1 MIEMNDTENNSADE
15 EPHTEAADA
24 AGTTDPFEAGTDPQ
38 PEESAGSESATDGES
53 TPDEAAEEDGEAPED
68 KRPPTYEELESD
80 IAALKDQLLRTM
92 AEAENVR
99 RRTEREKADA
109 SKYAVTN
116 FARAIL
122 SVADNLNRAL
132 ESVSQEVRDT
142 NEDLN
147 NLYIGIEMTENELE
161 NVYQQFGIK
170 TIEALGKKFDHNY
183 HQAMF
188 EVEDPEQPAGLVI
201 QQVQKGYMLQDRLLR
216 AAMVGVSKGGPKIED
231 TPPAENSPA
240 DSSGDNLVKT
250 STAYEKQS
258 DAADHEAGSTG
269 PHVDKEL

>member
-1 MIEMNDTENNSADE
+1 MVETENTPTDEQLDAEAAASAGAKETNDAEAEQPLEEPAGNDTADE
-15 EPHTEAADA
+15 CGPASKE
-24 AGTTDPFEAGTDPQ
+24 
-38 PEESAGSESATDGES
+38 
-53 TPDEAAEEDGEAPED
+53 EEDEERAETRDEKG
-68 KRPPTYEELESD
+68 KPTHEELESD
-80 IAALKDQLLRTM
+80 IAALKDQLLRAM

-116 FARAIL
+116 FARAML

-132 ESVSQEVRDT
+132 ESVSQKDRDA

-147 NLYIGIEMTENELE
+147 NLCVGIEMTENELE
-161 NVYQQFGIK
+161 TVYQQFGIK

-201 QQVQKGYMLQDRLLR
+201 QQVQKGYLLQDRLLR
-216 AAMVGVSKGGPKIED
+216 AAMVGVSKGGPKMEGSLGEEV
-231 TPPAENSPA
+231 P
-240 DSSGDNLVKT
+240 SSDPTGDNPDNT
-250 STAYEKQS
+250 FTAYEKQA
-258 DAADHEAGSTG
+258 DAADQEAGGTG
-269 PHVDKEL
+269 PKVNKEL

>member
-1 MIEMNDTENNSADE
+1 MNDKEHNYADE
-15 EPHTEAADA
+15 KPDAETADTAGIKNQINAEA
-24 AGTTDPFEAGTDPQ
+24 EPQ
-38 PEESAGSESATDGES
+38 PEEIADSENAADGEPTS
-53 TPDEAAEEDGEAPED
+53 DAAAGKNQENPDDD
-68 KRPPTYEELESD
+68 KPPTYEELESEV
-80 IAALKDQLLRTM
+80 AVLKDQLLRAM

-116 FARAIL
+116 FARAVL

-132 ESVSQEVRDT
+132 ESVSQKARDA

-147 NLYIGIEMTENELE
+147 NLFVGVEMTENELE
-161 NVYQQFGIK
+161 TVYQQFGIK
-170 TIEALGKKFDHNY
+170 TIDAIGKKFDHNY

-188 EVEDPEQPAGLVI
+188 EVEDPDQPAGVVV

-216 AAMVGVSKGGPKIED
+216 AAMVGVSKGGPKMED
-231 TPPAENSPA
+231 ALAAEDPPSEPT
-240 DSSGDNLVKT
+240 GDDPVKT

-258 DAADHEAGSTG
+258 DAADQEAGGTR
-269 PHVDKEL
+269 PQVDKEL